1 MAIHNEHED
10 ENRLNSYM
18 MNEVVLSQKAGKDIR
33 IFHQEPMMEHY
44 GDQSNAIWRRMTLQY
59 AMNDVCHF
67 GIQGMLSSCVVGII

>member
-1 MAIHNEHED
+1 MLYLNRRSVLEQGKRRLAIHNEHED

-44 GDQSNAIWRRMTLQY
+44 GDQMNAKLETHDASICQE
-59 AMNDVCHF
+59 
-67 GIQGMLSSCVVGII
+67 